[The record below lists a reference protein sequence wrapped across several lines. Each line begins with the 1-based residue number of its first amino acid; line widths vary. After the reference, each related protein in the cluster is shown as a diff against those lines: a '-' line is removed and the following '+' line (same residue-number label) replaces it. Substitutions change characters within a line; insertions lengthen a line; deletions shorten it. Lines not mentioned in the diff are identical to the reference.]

1 LIIKV
6 SILFINISLHEN
18 EMDISSGMKIINTGL
33 FIKKEKILI
42 INDLHIG
49 YEQELHLKGILVPRF
64 QLKSINEQIK
74 HMLKKTKP
82 NKVIINGD
90 LKHVFGKILQREWKE
105 VLEFLDLLL
114 KNVKEIIIIKGNHD
128 PIIKPIADKRNIKVV
143 ENYKIRDI
151 LIVHGDELIETNA
164 KKIIIGHEHP
174 AITIREGS
182 KWEKYKC
189 FLKGKWKGKEL
200 IAVPSFN
207 PLVEGSDVLKE
218 KLLSPY
224 LKNIENFETYIISG
238 EEVYDFGFIKAIK
251 KHHGIK

>member
-1 LIIKV
+1 
-6 SILFINISLHEN
+6 
-18 EMDISSGMKIINTGL
+18 MDISSGIKIVNSGL

-49 YEQELHLKGILVPRF
+49 YEQELHRKGILVPRF

-74 HMLKKTKP
+74 NMLDKTNP
-82 NKVIINGD
+82 DKVIINGD

-114 KNVKEIIIIKGNHD
+114 RNVKEVIIIKGNHD
-128 PIIKPIADKRNIKVV
+128 PIIKPIADKRNVKVV
-143 ENYKIRDI
+143 ENCKVRDI
-151 LIVHGDELIETNA
+151 LIVHGDELVETNA
-164 KKIIIGHEHP
+164 KRIIIGHEHP

-189 FLKGKWKGKEL
+189 FLKGKWKKKEL

-218 KLLSPY
+218 KLLSPF
-224 LKNIENFETYIISG
+224 LENIDDFEVYITSG
-238 EEVYDFGFIKAIK
+238 EETYDFGFIKAIK
-251 KHHGIK
+251 KHHRDK